1 MIVREIGRA
10 YAQAIPGLEIL
21 MLQYSTSCG
30 ARNENCAG
38 IAGKIAGGE
47 FCTSNLGSHR
57 SHLISNKKP
66 VHNIFLVV
74 QPVYNQQSVRDVQG
88 D

>member
-38 IAGKIAGGE
+38 IAGKIAGGK

-66 VHNIFLVV
+66 VHNILLVV
-74 QPVYNQQSVRDVQG
+74 QPVYI
-88 D
+88 